1 MVQKTLT
8 TKEKID
14 ILDFSKIKDFC
25 LEKDTFMIM
34 KRDTQ
39 RKKFIY
45 TKNDSY

>member
-25 LEKDTFMIM
+25 LEKDPFMIL
-34 KRDTQ
+34 KRNTQ

>member
-25 LEKDTFMIM
+25 LERHLYDLEKEHTE
-34 KRDTQ
+34 
-39 RKKFIY
+39 KKIY
-45 TKNDSY
+45 IYKK